1 MFSTRRESEI
11 LQAVRLQGSCSIGEL
26 AARFGVSEETIR
38 RTVKP
43 LVSSGLVRKVHGG
56 IVLPDRLKEPPFQRR
71 MQEHREAKQRI
82 GAAVAARIKDGDSL
96 MLDTGSTTAYTALGL
111 ANHSNLVIITNSVE
125 IARTLASRNGNR
137 VYMAGG
143 ELRADDGAAFGQAAQ
158 DFVRRFHVDYAIL
171 SIGAINEAGVFMDY
185 HLCEGE
191 FSRAVIEQASE
202 VIVVADRSKFGT
214 RAPVKV
220 CDAEAV
226 DLLVTDGAIPRKLS
240 RRFAQ
245 SHTRVVTA

>member
-1 MFSTRRESEI
+1 MFSTKRESEI

-38 RTVKP
+38 RSVKP
-43 LVSSGLVRKVHGG
+43 LVSKGLVSKVHGG

-71 MQEHREAKQRI
+71 MLEHKEAKQRI
-82 GAAVAARIKDGDSL
+82 ATALAEQIKDGDSL
-96 MLDTGSTTAYTALGL
+96 MFDTGSTTAYAALAL

-143 ELRADDGAAFGQAAQ
+143 ELRADDGAAFGPAAQ

-171 SIGAINEAGVFMDY
+171 SIGAINDAGVCMDF

-191 FSRAVIEQASE
+191 FSRAVIEQSDQV
-202 VIVVADRSKFGT
+202 VIVADRSKFGA

-220 CDAEAV
+220 CEAAEV
-226 DLLVTDGAIPRKLS
+226 DMLVTDRALP

-245 SHTRVVTA
+245 KFRQSNVRVVAA